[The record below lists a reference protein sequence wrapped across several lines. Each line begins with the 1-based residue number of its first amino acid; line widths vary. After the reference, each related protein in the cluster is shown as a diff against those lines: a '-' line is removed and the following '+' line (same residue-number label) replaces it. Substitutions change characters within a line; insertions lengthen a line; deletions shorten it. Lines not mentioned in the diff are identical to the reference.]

1 MTGCGNVINPGR
13 ENGHL
18 VPNLAAGRVQFGP
31 ERRSS
36 ESPGDGETK
45 AGIPKSPFKLM
56 ERAQTACQQNWGKR
70 QRSVNWVFEGMPISH
85 FVFNV
90 F

>member
-1 MTGCGNVINPGR
+1 MDTLCR
-13 ENGHL
+13 L
-18 VPNLAAGRVQFGP
+18 PNLAAGRVQFGP

-56 ERAQTACQQNWGKR
+56 ERAQTAKVGKEER
-70 QRSVNWVFEGMPISH
+70 KLGVERMRASRFGLHVY
-85 FVFNV
+85 
-90 F
+90 